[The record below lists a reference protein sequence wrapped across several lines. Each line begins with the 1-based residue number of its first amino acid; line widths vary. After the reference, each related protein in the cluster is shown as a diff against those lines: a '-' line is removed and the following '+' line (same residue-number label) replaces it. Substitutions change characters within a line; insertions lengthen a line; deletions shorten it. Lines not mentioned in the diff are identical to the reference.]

1 MGTPLENAVL
11 ERLNAALWEV
21 AVAFEWS
28 AGDILCLD
36 NEQAAHGRMSFEP
49 GGQRR
54 VLVALS
60 KL

>member
-1 MGTPLENAVL
+1 VL